1 MTTTETLHEST
12 APTVSIVIPVYKKE
26 GYLADTLDSILAQ
39 THKNL
44 DIILLN
50 DGSPDGCPTICES
63 YASSDARIRYVDKK
77 NSGVIDTRNMG
88 LGMARGALIIPF
100 DADDIMPAD
109 FVATLV
115 QAAQSH
121 PDVTVFAPGA
131 RAFGAREGDIMFSS
145 HELPALLY
153 RNGLPNSCAFRKNAL
168 NTIPGYNQN
177 MADGL
182 EDWDFWLYFV
192 ERDLHIM
199 RVPDTFYFYRVMP
212 GSRNNMPAGTRNRL
226 KRQLICNHPQL
237 YAAWRPHTAIIWLYP
252 LSKLFQLFGLDK
264 QKLKLAKFMRNGL
277 RKN

>member
-1 MTTTETLHEST
+1 MTTTDTLHESS

-26 GYLADTLDSILAQ
+26 DYLAETLESILAQ

-50 DGSPDGCPTICES
+50 DGSPDGCPAICES
-63 YASSDARIRYVDKK
+63 YASSDTRIRYVDKK
-77 NSGVIDTRNMG
+77 NSGVVDTRNIG

-115 QAAQSH
+115 QAAQSN

-131 RAFGAREGDIMFSS
+131 RACGAREGDIMFSS

-153 RNGLPNSCAFRKNAL
+153 RNGLPNSCAFRKSAL
-168 NTIPGYNQN
+168 NTIPGYNPT
-177 MADGL
+177 MLDGL

-192 ERDLHIM
+192 EQNQRIM
-199 RVPDTFYFYRVMP
+199 RVPEAFYFYRVML
-212 GSRNNMPAGTRNRL
+212 GSRNNMSPRARNRL
-226 KRQLICNHPQL
+226 KHQLIKNHPKL
-237 YAAWRPHTAIIWLYP
+237 YSAWKPHPAIIWLYP
-252 LSKLFQLFGLDK
+252 LSKLFRLFGLDRK
-264 QKLKLAKFMRNGL
+264 TLKLAKFMRDGL
-277 RKN
+277 RKT